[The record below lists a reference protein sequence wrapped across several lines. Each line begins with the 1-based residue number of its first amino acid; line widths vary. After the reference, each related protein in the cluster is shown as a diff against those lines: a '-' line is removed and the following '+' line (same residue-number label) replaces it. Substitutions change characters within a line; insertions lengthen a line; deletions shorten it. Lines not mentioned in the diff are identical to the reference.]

1 MAIDLNVQMAKL
13 QLEIC
18 DLLGLDKDNVLFN
31 FGTEN
36 DETLL
41 EVITI
46 NPVHN
51 QSFLLHKEVGSDKV
65 EVLTKIKE
73 YTKRHNNSENSYTIQ
88 WIKVGESELHTSY
101 FRAHNVYGV
110 LEKFYHD
117 SEVSEFKIFS
127 ITLNPIS

>member
-1 MAIDLNVQMAKL
+1 MTIDLNVQIAKL
-13 QLEIC
+13 QSEIC
-18 DLLGLDKDNVLFN
+18 DLLGLDKEDVLFN
-31 FGTEN
+31 FGIEN
-36 DETLL
+36 EKTLL

-51 QSFLLHKEVGSDKV
+51 QSFLLHKEVGKDKV
-65 EVLTKIKE
+65 DALKKIKN
-73 YTKRHNNSENSYTIQ
+73 YTQRHNNSESSYTIQ
-88 WIKVGESELHTSY
+88 WVKVGESELHTSY

-127 ITLNPIS
+127 ITLNPIT